1 MPLLR
6 QCGTSKLLRQ
16 CGTSKLLR
24 ACPGPVDL
32 CPLPAILVTVSG
44 VNVCDEYV
52 CKNLVL
58 SPMPVLVPKSGG
70 GCYFSGRVGSIDVS
84 WSGEWFT
91 VDLEVNALTGLGP
104 PFQHV
109 RLWAFSVGY
118 VWQSGGAPSPC
129 DFGALCSGTFP
140 FGYGNGLCDG
150 SITLEAP

>member
-1 MPLLR
+1 MSLLR

-16 CGTSKLLR
+16 CGTGKLLR

-32 CPLPAILVTVSG
+32 CPLSSILVTVSG
-44 VNVCDEYV
+44 VNVCDESI

-58 SPMPVLVPKSGG
+58 GTMPVVAPKDI
-70 GCYFSGRVGSIDVS
+70 GCVFTGRVGSIDVRL
-84 WSGEWFT
+84 SGEWIT
-91 VDLEVNALTGLGP
+91 VDLEVHAFTGLGT

-109 RLWAFSVGY
+109 WLWAPIVGY